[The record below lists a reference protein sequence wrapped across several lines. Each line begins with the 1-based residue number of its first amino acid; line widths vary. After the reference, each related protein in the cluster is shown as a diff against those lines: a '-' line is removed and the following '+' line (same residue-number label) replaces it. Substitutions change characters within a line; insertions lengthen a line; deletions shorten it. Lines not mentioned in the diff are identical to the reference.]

1 MPTYTFKRE
10 ECCGDQ
16 MQLWTDFMTIAEK
29 EKYLKDN
36 PDVRQVLVA
45 PAIVSGVQG
54 MTHKEDS
61 GWKENMQ
68 RISEPIQT
76 HHLQKDMVTVSQMR
90 KRKQDRRLIID

>member
-1 MPTYTFKRE
+1 M
-10 ECCGDQ
+10 
-16 MQLWTDFMTIAEK
+16 
-29 EKYLKDN
+29 
-36 PDVRQVLVA
+36 RQVLVA

-68 RISEPIQT
+68 RISEMPIQT